1 MKPMNILYMHCHD
14 LGRYCEPFGYAIPSP
29 NLQRLAEE
37 GVLFR
42 QAHAAAP
49 TCSASRSA
57 LVTGQWPHCNGM
69 FGLASTK
76 WNYTLNDYSRHIV
89 RFLRGHGYRTA
100 LAGVQ
105 HVARPPLAN
114 PKEVLGYERFLNHK
128 PTQYEEFDPG
138 QTVPAAVEYL
148 SEDHDE
154 PFFLS
159 VGFVQPHRFSQ
170 GDARTFSQTIPE
182 EPADI
187 DGRYCRP
194 MPHLPDTPTMRRETA
209 NFKMG
214 VEVADRRMGA
224 VLDALDDNGLR
235 DNTLVICT
243 TDHGPGFPDMKCTLT
258 DRGTG
263 VMLIL
268 RGPEDTGFSGGR
280 VCDAMVQ
287 HMDLYPTL
295 CELLGLDPPDWLQ
308 GASLM
313 PLIHPSTGSGRPGGR
328 GERDGIHE
336 MIFTEQSWHGDYR
349 PLRAVRTKRYKYIRR
364 FDVNA
369 KKGVDRGPA
378 QIAWEELGWQKMPQA
393 EEELYD
399 LMFDP
404 NEANNL
410 ADRPGHEA
418 ALDELRAH
426 LQKWLED
433 TNDPVLTDSI
443 PPPPAW
449 EGRKEC

>member
-1 MKPMNILYMHCHD
+1 MKPMNILYLHCHD
-14 LGRYCEPFGYAIPSP
+14 LGRYCEPFGHAIPSP

-42 QAHAAAP
+42 QAYASAP

-57 LVTGQWPHCNGM
+57 LVTGRWPHCNGM

-89 RFLRGHGYRTA
+89 RFLRGRGYRTA

-105 HVARPPLAN
+105 HVARPPRVD
-114 PKEVLGYERFLNHK
+114 PKEVLGYERFLNHEPSK
-128 PTQYEEFDPG
+128 FEDFAPDK
-138 QTVPAAVEYL
+138 TVPAAVKYL

-154 PFFLS
+154 PFGAAQGKPFFLS

-170 GDARTFSQTIPE
+170 GDARTFSQTIPQ
-182 EPADI
+182 EPPDI
-187 DGRYCRP
+187 DDRYCRP
-194 MPHLPDTPTMRRETA
+194 MPHLPDTQTMRRETA

-214 VEVADRRMGA
+214 VEIVDRQMGA
-224 VLDALDDNGLR
+224 VLDALDHNGLR
-235 DNTLVICT
+235 DSTLVICT
-243 TDHGPGFPDMKCTLT
+243 TDHGPGFPDMKRTLT

-268 RGPEDTGFSGGR
+268 RGPEDTGFSGGK

-287 HMDLYPTL
+287 HMDLYPTI
-295 CELLGLDPPDWLQ
+295 CELLGLEPPDWLQ
-308 GASLM
+308 GTSLM
-313 PLIHPSTGSGRPGGR
+313 PLIRT
-328 GERDGIHE
+328 EADEIHD
-336 MIFTEQSWHGDYR
+336 MIFTEQSWHGDYC
-349 PLRAVRTKRYKYIRR
+349 PLRAVRTKRHKYIRR
-364 FDVNA
+364 FDVTA
-369 KKGVDRGPA
+369 KRGIDPGPA
-378 QIAWEELGWQKMPQA
+378 QAVWEELGWQEMPQP

-404 NEANNL
+404 HEANNL

-418 ALDELRAH
+418 VLDELRGH

-433 TNDPVLTDSI
+433 TNDPVLTHSI

-449 EGRKEC
+449 EGQT